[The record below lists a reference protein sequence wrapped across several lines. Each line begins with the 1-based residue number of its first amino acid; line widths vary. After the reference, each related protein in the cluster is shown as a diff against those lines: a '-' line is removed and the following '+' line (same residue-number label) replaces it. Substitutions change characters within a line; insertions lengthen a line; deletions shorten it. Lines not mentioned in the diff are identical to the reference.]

1 MDRRKAVR
9 FLFLPL
15 NSGHGGCSRRGAV
28 STGGDAPPI
37 LFLVLPKKRTRRA
50 RCKRK
55 RRFDALRCSG
65 PPRATGVG
73 VRWCLRVYGDCPTG
87 AAWCGTGLMAD
98 SRGAGAVVGRGART
112 HLTSF
117 SFRAFRFAT
126 RYPGGRGGLY
136 QRADVGIRPYG
147 RTMAFRVPV
156 GADVFIGP
164 LQKPH
169 QPPSQRQRK
178 AAQGVSQTSPGP
190 KSPQGQRV
198 SVSDYRKGPPA
209 ISRRRQEGC
218 ACADRPAVAF
228 FLFGPCTA
236 RFSFG
241 KTKRE
246 MGGASPLDKPP
257 AGAGIPRGRRTAAP
271 IPSTGTVPQKFS
283 HFVKT
288 KPVSK
293 FSKE

>member
-1 MDRRKAVR
+1 MVPAGLRGLSDGRGVVRYRLDGGFPRCGCDGWSGCKNAFDQLLFPRVPLRYALPWRSWGAV
-9 FLFLPL
+9 PA
-15 NSGHGGCSRRGAV
+15 GGCGH
-28 STGGDAPPI
+28 P
-37 LFLVLPKKRTRRA
+37 
-50 RCKRK
+50 
-55 RRFDALRCSG
+55 
-65 PPRATGVG
+65 
-73 VRWCLRVYGDCPTG
+73 
-87 AAWCGTGLMAD
+87 
-98 SRGAGAVVGRGART
+98 
-112 HLTSF
+112 
-117 SFRAFRFAT
+117 
-126 RYPGGRGGLY
+126 
-136 QRADVGIRPYG
+136 PYG

-209 ISRRRQEGC
+209 IPRRRQEGC

-228 FLFGPCTA
+228 FLFEPCTA

-257 AGAGIPRGRRTAAP
+257 AGAGIPRGRRSAAP

-288 KPVSK
+288 KPFSR

>member
-28 STGGDAPPI
+28 STGGCAPI
-37 LFLVLPKKRTRRA
+37 LFLVLPKKRMRRA

-126 RYPGGRGGLY
+126 RCPGGRGGLY
-136 QRADVGIRPYG
+136 QRADVGIPPLRQDYGFPRSRRGRCLHRPVAEAPS
-147 RTMAFRVPV
+147 TTKPAAAKS
-156 GADVFIGP
+156 GAGCIPDF
-164 LQKPH
+164 
-169 QPPSQRQRK
+169 
-178 AAQGVSQTSPGP
+178 PGP
-190 KSPQGQRV
+190 KVTPR
-198 SVSDYRKGPPA
+198 A
-209 ISRRRQEGC
+209 
-218 ACADRPAVAF
+218 
-228 FLFGPCTA
+228 T
-236 RFSFG
+236 RF
-241 KTKRE
+241 R
-246 MGGASPLDKPP
+246 L
-257 AGAGIPRGRRTAAP
+257 
-271 IPSTGTVPQKFS
+271 
-283 HFVKT
+283 
-288 KPVSK
+288 
-293 FSKE
+293 

>member
-1 MDRRKAVR
+1 MCIRRPIPGHKGAFGPPKGGPFSFPAAEQRPLGLLPQGGR
-9 FLFLPL
+9 F
-15 NSGHGGCSRRGAV
+15 H
-28 STGGDAPPI
+28 GGDAPPI

-126 RYPGGRGGLY
+126 RCPGGRGGLY

-209 ISRRRQEGC
+209 IPCRRQEGC

-241 KTKRE
+241 KT
-246 MGGASPLDKPP
+246 
-257 AGAGIPRGRRTAAP
+257 
-271 IPSTGTVPQKFS
+271 
-283 HFVKT
+283 
-288 KPVSK
+288 
-293 FSKE
+293 

>member
-28 STGGDAPPI
+28 STGGCAPI
-37 LFLVLPKKRTRRA
+37 LFLVLPKKRMRRA

-126 RYPGGRGGLY
+126 RCPGGRGGLY

-190 KSPQGQRV
+190 KSP
-198 SVSDYRKGPPA
+198 KGN
-209 ISRRRQEGC
+209 
-218 ACADRPAVAF
+218 AF
-228 FLFGPCTA
+228 PSLTTA
-236 RFSFG
+236 RDRQPS
-241 KTKRE
+241 
-246 MGGASPLDKPP
+246 P
-257 AGAGIPRGRRTAAP
+257 AGGRRAALAQTDP
-271 IPSTGTVPQKFS
+271 P
-283 HFVKT
+283 
-288 KPVSK
+288 
-293 FSKE
+293 

>member
-1 MDRRKAVR
+1 M
-9 FLFLPL
+9 
-15 NSGHGGCSRRGAV
+15 
-28 STGGDAPPI
+28 
-37 LFLVLPKKRTRRA
+37 
-50 RCKRK
+50 
-55 RRFDALRCSG
+55 
-65 PPRATGVG
+65 
-73 VRWCLRVYGDCPTG
+73 RWCLRVYGDCPTG

-126 RYPGGRGGLY
+126 RYRGGRGGLY

-190 KSPQGQRV
+190 P
-198 SVSDYRKGPPA
+198 PPA
-209 ISRRRQEGC
+209 AGGLRLRRPTRRSVFSLWTVHG
-218 ACADRPAVAF
+218 P
-228 FLFGPCTA
+228 FLFLQDQKRNGGCIPARHAPCGSRNPPRPPNGGPN
-236 RFSFG
+236 
-241 KTKRE
+241 
-246 MGGASPLDKPP
+246 PLHGHRPP
-257 AGAGIPRGRRTAAP
+257 KIFPFCENKALLQIL
-271 IPSTGTVPQKFS
+271 
-283 HFVKT
+283 
-288 KPVSK
+288 
-293 FSKE
+293 